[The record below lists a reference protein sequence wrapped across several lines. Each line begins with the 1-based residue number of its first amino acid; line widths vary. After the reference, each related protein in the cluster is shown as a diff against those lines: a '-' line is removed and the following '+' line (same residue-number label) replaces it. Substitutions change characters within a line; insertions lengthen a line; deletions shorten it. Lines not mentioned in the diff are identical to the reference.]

1 MENQQDQENLDALTA
16 EQLQARKEETK
27 KFFEEAIPFLQ
38 AQHTYEKLLAEIAE
52 YKLKRLEFDHQ
63 HAVAMYHIQNPQEL
77 EEDRE
82 EEGLSLEGRVN
93 PETQKRKLKK
103 N

>member
-1 MENQQDQENLDALTA
+1 MENQQQEQLDALTA

-27 KFFEEAIPFLQ
+27 RFFEEAIPFLQ
-38 AQHTYEKLLAEIAE
+38 AQHSYEKLLAEIAE
-52 YKLKRLEFDHQ
+52 FKLKRLEFDHQ

-77 EEDRE
+77 EEDLD
-82 EEGLSLEGRVN
+82 EEGINLEGRVN

>member
-1 MENQQDQENLDALTA
+1 MENQQQDELDALTA

-27 KFFEEAIPFLQ
+27 RFFEEAIPFLQ
-38 AQHTYEKLLAEIAE
+38 AQHSYEKLLAEIAE
-52 YKLKRLEFDHQ
+52 FKLKRVQFDHQ
-63 HAVAMYHIQNPQEL
+63 YAVALYHIQNPEEL
-77 EEDRE
+77 EEDMD
-82 EEGLSLEGRVN
+82 EEGVNLEGRVN

>member
-1 MENQQDQENLDALTA
+1 MENQQQEDLNALTA
-16 EQLQARKEETK
+16 EQLQARKEDTK
-27 KFFEEAIPFLQ
+27 RFFEEAIPFLQ
-38 AQHTYEKLLAEIAE
+38 AQHTYEKLLAEISE

-77 EEDRE
+77 EEDME
-82 EEGLSLEGRVN
+82 EDGVSLEGRVN

>member
-1 MENQQDQENLDALTA
+1 MENQQQEDLDVLTS

-27 KFFEEAIPFLQ
+27 RFFEEAIPFLQ

-77 EEDRE
+77 EEDMNE
-82 EEGLSLEGRVN
+82 KGINLEGRVN

>member
-1 MENQQDQENLDALTA
+1 MENQQQEDLDVLTS

-27 KFFEEAIPFLQ
+27 RFFEEAIPFLQ

-77 EEDRE
+77 EEDMN
-82 EEGLSLEGRVN
+82 EEGINLEGRVN
-93 PETQKRKLKK
+93 PKTQKRKLKK

>member
-1 MENQQDQENLDALTA
+1 MENQQQDELDALTA

-27 KFFEEAIPFLQ
+27 RFFEEAIPFLQ
-38 AQHTYEKLLAEIAE
+38 AQHSYEKLLAEIAE
-52 YKLKRLEFDHQ
+52 FKLKRLEYDHQ

-77 EEDRE
+77 EEDIE
-82 EEGLSLEGRVN
+82 EEGISLEGRVN
-93 PETQKRKLKK
+93 PNTQKRKLKK